1 VRVAQSSSKVR
12 RPHTSNQEKPM
23 PDPTNAGR
31 LAHTLATLSGRER
44 RDTLACAV
52 IESGGLYPYPVPTK
66 ALLEI
71 QLYGVHVTG
80 IGEEQAIDNWVAT
93 AIGTTCESAA

>member
-1 VRVAQSSSKVR
+1 
-12 RPHTSNQEKPM
+12 M
-23 PDPTNAGR
+23 PDTTDASR
-31 LAHTLATLSGRER
+31 FALTLATLSGRER

-52 IESGGLYPYPVPTK
+52 IESGGLYPYPVPGK

-80 IGEEQAIDNWVAT
+80 MGEERAIDNWVAT
-93 AIGTTCESAA
+93 AIGTTCESVA